1 MERAH
6 HTSTLWQVISDFGNP
21 MVWGT
26 FLFVLLMWIKGLS
39 LSHIL
44 LSLAIFLLTVG
55 VVSAITFNVARS
67 RQFSDTRDLIER
79 EIRSLPYFCTFLA
92 YMVVA
97 AIFNRQDW
105 SPKWLV
111 FLTSTMGIGLG
122 ICGFINLFWKVSFH
136 TFASSAMATMFFMVT
151 SSWWSLVL
159 LLLVSLVIGWSRI
172 RLGVHTPMQV
182 LIGFLLG
189 IFLPILCAMSYL
201 GGF

>member
-1 MERAH
+1 
-6 HTSTLWQVISDFGNP
+6 
-21 MVWGT
+21 
-26 FLFVLLMWIKGLS
+26 
-39 LSHIL
+39 
-44 LSLAIFLLTVG
+44 
-55 VVSAITFNVARS
+55 
-67 RQFSDTRDLIER
+67 
-79 EIRSLPYFCTFLA
+79 
-92 YMVVA
+92 
-97 AIFNRQDW
+97 
-105 SPKWLV
+105 
-111 FLTSTMGIGLG
+111 LG

-201 GGF
+201 GGFLWT